1 MPKGLRLKRTP
12 AEQAEHDLRKARR
25 AAKKAAS
32 RPYLARD
39 VDANSYGR
47 PFDSDSPVLDPGP
60 STSRHEPH
68 TVPVAHDSFQEKLW
82 DALGDDD
89 RLDTVEARLNEYA
102 HIPRRWRG
110 VDSQAHNQSTMDGG
124 PVDDPALMNDDEYAE
139 WVRVGMWRYVF
150 HLLPT
155 DTS

>member
-12 AEQAEHDLRKARR
+12 AEQTEHDFRKARR
-25 AAKKAAS
+25 AAKKASS

-39 VDANSYGR
+39 VGSNLDGR
-47 PFDSDSPVLDPGP
+47 PFDLDSPVLDPGP

-89 RLDTVEARLNEYA
+89 RLDAIEARLNEYA
-102 HIPRRWRG
+102 QIPRRWRG
-110 VDSQAHNQSTMDGG
+110 VGSQAYGQHNADGG
-124 PVDDPALMNDDEYAE
+124 LEEDPALMNDDEYAE
-139 WVRVGMWRYVF
+139 WVRVGMWRYAF
-150 HLLPT
+150 HLLPKI
-155 DTS
+155 TS